1 MSTCPSFLASLV
13 GRTLA
18 DRRSRQRPPPL
29 VPGWVP
35 SHRGL
40 VALFGIRS
48 GGGNILFPGQAGMGG
63 LIASAN
69 SDAMTHALQP
79 ERSYNFKPG
88 THSER

>member
-1 MSTCPSFLASLV
+1 
-13 GRTLA
+13 
-18 DRRSRQRPPPL
+18 
-29 VPGWVP
+29 
-35 SHRGL
+35 
-40 VALFGIRS
+40 
-48 GGGNILFPGQAGMGG
+48 MGG

>member
-1 MSTCPSFLASLV
+1 MLETVPTERPKIV
-13 GRTLA
+13 ETLHEHLPIV
-18 DRRSRQRPPPL
+18 RPR
-29 VPGWVP
+29 PG
-35 SHRGL
+35 SIRGL
-40 VALFGIRS
+40 VALFGIRN